1 MVCLL
6 FIFIDND
13 VETQHLSTL
22 PEKMQFSLPQKFTFI
37 SFLLPCFVAETT
49 KRNLLDRSA
58 GAWLKSKR
66 NPRKADKS
74 ISSRV
79 AQWKRAGPIT
89 QRSEDQNLALLI
101 IFFFKI
107 TQILNSSKLS
117 TLNRTE
123 LFGRDSAFF
132 PFGKSFKY
140 KRS

>member
-1 MVCLL
+1 M
-6 FIFIDND
+6 
-13 VETQHLSTL
+13 
-22 PEKMQFSLPQKFTFI
+22 
-37 SFLLPCFVAETT
+37 
-49 KRNLLDRSA
+49 
-58 GAWLKSKR
+58 
-66 NPRKADKS
+66 
-74 ISSRV
+74 

-107 TQILNSSKLS
+107 AQILNSSKLS

-132 PFGKSFKY
+132 LFGKSFKY